1 MRVFIRDYL
10 LPWLLLIGFWVA
22 LWTISSEIR
31 DNLNPLSVL
40 VVLILLVAFLIAA
53 LHFVGKALE
62 RYGYSREDIKHLPE
76 IIEKTHGRL
85 YIAKEIFDIIG
96 RALVFWGLFASAV
109 LMTGDPVRGVI
120 NGISIFA
127 RIFVVFIVGIL
138 MVIWVLSFPLSVYR
152 ILRGEKPDRG
162 HIDFEVKYTLVFT
175 VLLIII
181 GLMAFHVEPANPEE
195 PFGELLLLGRNEV
208 MVGYLLKMAG
218 LNVLFGVVDF
228 YGPRRA
234 RKLTVLALTLI
245 VVAQL
250 WITWKMFAGNL

>member
-127 RIFVVFIVGIL
+127 RIFVVFIVGIS

-195 PFGELLLLGRNEV
+195 PFGELPLGRNEV